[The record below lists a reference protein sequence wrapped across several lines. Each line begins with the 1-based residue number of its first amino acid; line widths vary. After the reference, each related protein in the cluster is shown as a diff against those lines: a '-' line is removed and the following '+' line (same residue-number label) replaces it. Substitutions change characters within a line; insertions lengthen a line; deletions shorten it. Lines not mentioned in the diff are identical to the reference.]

1 MSIPNEST
9 VVRPI
14 EGIYK
19 KTHVYQVIPVELL
32 KGLRVSLLKKKKDV
46 YENGEKE
53 EYDTIK
59 TGTIKDIVKA
69 LIHENTVMTIT
80 DDNGQEEEPKEK
92 FTHIQFHK
100 DAINDVRVENVIKTL
115 NDPNAI
121 NFYRGGKRV
130 RKNKTRKT
138 KLSKRRK
145 SNKRKSNKR
154 K

>member
-14 EGIYK
+14 EGILNK
-19 KTHVYQVIPVELL
+19 SLVYQVIPVDVL
-32 KGLRVSLLKKKKDV
+32 KGLRVSLLKKK
-46 YENGEKE
+46 EI
-53 EYDTIK
+53 YDTIA
-59 TGTIKDIVKA
+59 TGNIKNIVEA
-69 LIHENTVMTIT
+69 LQHENTVITIT
-80 DDNGQEEEPKEK
+80 DDNGQEKEPIKD

-100 DAINDVRVENVIKTL
+100 DAIKSLDDKKIIISNDMV
-115 NDPNAI
+115 

-145 SNKRKSNKR
+145 SNKRK
-154 K
+154 